1 MSLTQ
6 FFVPSHAALSKTLA
20 SILSR
25 NFRLLNINPISMS
38 QQVNRLPALHRFSG
52 TATPRRFYVHT
63 LVLPREGFDEYLG
76 IFRWYFQPDS
86 SDASKVSI
94 TSFNLLKRGF
104 ELPDEYPNLPAHCN
118 EWAHRRPRL
127 ERLILRSNADVL
139 CLQECDL
146 PSFEEDF
153 GEALSNAGYEFVLQR
168 SKKSRNGHTMACAI
182 AYKRDKFTHTWED
195 HRSRSLLLQLRFHRQ
210 EVEQEENVPACEEHV
225 QNTEASAEHLENT
238 VGTPEPLQ
246 EHESHQK
253 RNKKKQ
259 RKKKRK
265 VDPPRHPEDHL
276 IVACCHLEGTP
287 NAVAARVSQMH
298 KSLHRIRLQQ
308 SEMGMTVESAPV
320 IIAGDFNCA
329 GRSAVAELL
338 ETGNLEPS
346 FREHHYTVEPCK
358 KEISHE
364 LELRDAWGSFTPP
377 PLPSW

>member
-1 MSLTQ
+1 
-6 FFVPSHAALSKTLA
+6 
-20 SILSR
+20 
-25 NFRLLNINPISMS
+25 
-38 QQVNRLPALHRFSG
+38 
-52 TATPRRFYVHT
+52 
-63 LVLPREGFDEYLG
+63 
-76 IFRWYFQPDS
+76 
-86 SDASKVSI
+86 
-94 TSFNLLKRGF
+94 
-104 ELPDEYPNLPAHCN
+104 
-118 EWAHRRPRL
+118 
-127 ERLILRSNADVL
+127 
-139 CLQECDL
+139 
-146 PSFEEDF
+146 
-153 GEALSNAGYEFVLQR
+153 
-168 SKKSRNGHTMACAI
+168 MACAI

-364 LELRDAWGSFTPP
+364 LELRDAWDGVRAEPTYCQHFYSGKIDFIYHSPATLRRSALLYVHESPEAERLAMTRFLP
-377 PLPSW
+377 TAEHVSDHMPLSAEFERATYTE